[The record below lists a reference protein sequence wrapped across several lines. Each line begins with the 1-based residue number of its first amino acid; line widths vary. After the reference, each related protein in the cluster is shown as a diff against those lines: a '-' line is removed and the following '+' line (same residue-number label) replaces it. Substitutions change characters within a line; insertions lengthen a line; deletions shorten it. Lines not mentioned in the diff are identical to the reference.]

1 MDRHPPSIC
10 VVFSGGGWRQ
20 RSMARTGG
28 YCDRRQRQAVAV
40 AAALA
45 AAVATGGYSG
55 GGRLWRRRKEQLQQ
69 SQVGVKIFAPEGWAN
84 RSIWTAQSFALL
96 SQ

>member
-1 MDRHPPSIC
+1 
-10 VVFSGGGWRQ
+10 
-20 RSMARTGG
+20 MARTGG
-28 YCDRRQRQAVAV
+28 YGDRRQRQAVAV

-69 SQVGVKIFAPEGWAN
+69 SQVGVKIFCAGGMGKPLNMDCAKFCA
-84 RSIWTAQSFALL
+84 AQPVNPLF
-96 SQ
+96 